1 MILQALH
8 DYYLRKPDLPREG
21 FELKDIPFIIEIEPD
36 GRPVQIIDTRELV
49 GKRKQARWFLVPQGV
64 KKSVNVA
71 ANLLWGNAEYVLGI
85 PDEKKLAER
94 QANGKEAEY
103 RTA

>member
-8 DYYLRKPDLPREG
+8 DYYARKPDLPRDG
-21 FELKDIPFIIEIEPD
+21 FELKDIPFIIEIEAD
-36 GRPVQIIDTRELV
+36 GQSVQILDTRVPV
-49 GKRKQARWFLVPQGV
+49 GKKKQARGFLVPQGI

-85 PDEKKLAER
+85 PDAKKLAER
-94 QANGKEAEY
+94 QAKGKESE
-103 RTA
+103 